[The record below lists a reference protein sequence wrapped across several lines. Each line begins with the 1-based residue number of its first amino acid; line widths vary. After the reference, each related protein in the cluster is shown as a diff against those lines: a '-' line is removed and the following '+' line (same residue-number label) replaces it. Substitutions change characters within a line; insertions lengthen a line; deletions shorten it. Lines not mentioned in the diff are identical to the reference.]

1 MTHQELVHRA
11 TKWLR
16 SRKCNVV
23 LAEPTAV
30 SGLEIPDAIG
40 WSPTGAQTTTSV
52 LVECKVS
59 RADFLKDR
67 QKGTRTAPNDKQLGN
82 ERWFM
87 TPRRLLEPGEIPEGW
102 GLVEVT
108 EQKAFVVKPATRHR
122 VKHEHAEQVLL
133 ITALGRV
140 QEHRFAEAF
149 LCPEAHTLA
158 KHWAQIILRDAE
170 GLEVGTVDEEV
181 PHDPW
186 DDHTEIYRRA
196 VLFEAI
202 RSRVNGLAH
211 DVFGHRRKI
220 MNGLSLEVM
229 PRLVGN
235 LKVVAAEVSK
245 ALKSK

>member
-1 MTHQELVHRA
+1 MNHQELVHRA

-40 WSPTGAQTTTSV
+40 WSPSGATTNTSV

-59 RADFLKDR
+59 RSDFLQDR
-67 QKGTRTAPNDKQLGN
+67 KKGTRTSASDKQLGN

-87 TPRRLLEPGEIPEGW
+87 TTRRLLDPEEIPEGW

-108 EQKAFVVKPATRHR
+108 EQKAFVVKPPIRHR
-122 VKHEHAEQVLL
+122 SKNEHAEQVLL

-140 QEHRFAEAF
+140 QEHRYAEAF
-149 LCPEAHTLA
+149 LCPEAHTMA
-158 KHWAQIILRDAE
+158 KHWAQIIIRDAE

-196 VLFEAI
+196 VLFEAL
-202 RSRVNGLAH
+202 RSRVNTLAH
-211 DVFGHRRKI
+211 EVFSHRRRI
-220 MNGLSLEVM
+220 MNGLELETF
-229 PRLVGN
+229 PKLIGN
-235 LKVVAAEVSK
+235 LKVVVAAVTK
-245 ALKSK
+245 TAKSK